1 MLLLHV
7 AALFSSRIEI
17 PQWDRRVATKLF
29 PVVAINIVGL
39 VFNTLC
45 LREVEATFFQVL
57 PSVFSLPRHP
67 AQFWSSSDCKRLSLT
82 LDHCYH
88 PRQISPTPSG
98 PCYSCSR
105 SRHHRIFH
113 RCHSR
118 GQSPRVVN
126 SITKKSSFRR
136 IFLTLNR
143 CPFGLGQ
150 GLTLLLRQLD
160 DSTGVL
166 DQCGI
171 CPPTCPICTASR
183 RTGEDH
189 GIECGIGLAYECF
202 HCREPGDGNLWFP
215 ALRGRV
221 TQHQSDE
228 SRHPHVFKRAS
239 RPSLLVVIN
248 FIFFPQ

>member
-1 MLLLHV
+1 MVFVYASLRRFACLYPDPLSYHLRNKAVLNSSPDLPLIFLFLQLIIAVLLLHV

-57 PSVFSLPRHP
+57 LSVFSLPRRP
-67 AQFWSSSDCKRLSLT
+67 AQFGSSSDCKRLSLT

-113 RCHSR
+113 RCHS
-118 GQSPRVVN
+118 
-126 SITKKSSFRR
+126 
-136 IFLTLNR
+136 
-143 CPFGLGQ
+143 
-150 GLTLLLRQLD
+150 
-160 DSTGVL
+160 
-166 DQCGI
+166 
-171 CPPTCPICTASR
+171 
-183 RTGEDH
+183 
-189 GIECGIGLAYECF
+189 
-202 HCREPGDGNLWFP
+202 
-215 ALRGRV
+215 
-221 TQHQSDE
+221 
-228 SRHPHVFKRAS
+228 
-239 RPSLLVVIN
+239 
-248 FIFFPQ
+248 